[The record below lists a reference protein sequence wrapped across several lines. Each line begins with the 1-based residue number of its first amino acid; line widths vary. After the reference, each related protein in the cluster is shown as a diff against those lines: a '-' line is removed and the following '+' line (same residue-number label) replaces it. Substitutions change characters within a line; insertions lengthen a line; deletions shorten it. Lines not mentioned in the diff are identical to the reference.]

1 MLDEVT
7 ASVKRAYERSRGN
20 TEGTNSDV
28 YPALASVRSDLFEQ
42 AWRECHRPAVQCVV
56 GDRARAGRTNP
67 MVNAGAIAATSLAPG
82 ATADAR
88 LRFIHEGL
96 SGFAGPTLPLNTEVY
111 ASASETNFRNQSIAH
126 LLQQSWPDLP

>member
-20 TEGTNSDV
+20 TEGV

-67 MVNAGAIAATSLAPG
+67 MVNPGAIVATSLAPG

-96 SGFAGPTLPLNTEVY
+96 SGFARRTLPLNTEVH